1 MASLRLLLLSLFL
14 MAALVRPV
22 TSSADPLSEGQR
34 AHAAGDLATALVQ
47 WSLALQEAREAG
59 DAAAELDLLLRL
71 AAVNRDLGRLAA
83 AGEMLGMAEGVAK
96 GIGDPNAEGRVH
108 TATSLLALA
117 GGDARRAEDLAARA
131 FQLHQAN
138 GDPVCA
144 ANAAVDL
151 GLARRARGK
160 GAEAEKA
167 FTAGLTLFEALG
179 DARGEADARVNL
191 ASLDRQGGRM
201 QAAQEHLEAARELFA
216 ACGDAQGEADAVT
229 HLGLLMQDLGQD
241 ERAEQLYRAALDTAR
256 GRKDVARQAG
266 LLLTLGTL
274 AHRREDAAA
283 AAEHYRAAEEA
294 FELAGRDRA
303 ALGAALNRALLE
315 SADADELDTLRLR
328 ARKVGDRR
336 LEAVVALN
344 QATLLRESNPATA
357 TTLARRAQQLADDL
371 ELAGVRWRA
380 LYVAG
385 TLDLQAGRGDAGV
398 DRLRRAVDEL
408 ELSRRG
414 LGREESHSFVLDHE
428 EVYQA
433 LIDALVGRG
442 EGFEALVYAERLQQ
456 LTLGPAAVAADDA
469 AAQQV
474 EQLLAEQAWVGEAL
488 AEELSGRAD
497 GEEDTERAAALRVQ
511 LSQMRV
517 QFAETVDRLRAS
529 HPHFDRLVRVDP
541 EDLEAIQGDLAPGVV
556 VLQPVVLP
564 DRLALL
570 VFRHDGLETVTVDV
584 AGEEVQRAVGRLAR
598 SLRSGDTYD
607 PAWTDEQCDKL
618 GQWLLAP
625 VAEHLA
631 GADVVVVSKTGA
643 LRQLPFSLLRH
654 EGRYLAEQAAVVGVT
669 HIGSL
674 RGPGG
679 GGFRLSG
686 DSLLLL
692 GNPDGSLPGA
702 ETEVKTLAVR
712 FPGATMLLGE
722 AGTREALYR
731 EAAGKSTVHL
741 ATHGVIDA
749 VQPDRSHLVLH
760 GGAGRLSYREIP
772 GLAPY
777 LDGCRLVVLSA
788 CESGRAV
795 DAEASADEPVVSING
810 LAAQFRRAGVETLV
824 GTLWKVDDQAT
835 LRLMEAFYAE
845 LSAGADIAHALQAAQ
860 LSLLAD
866 PEVAHPW
873 YWAAFEVVGDW
884 R

>member
-1 MASLRLLLLSLFL
+1 MKRIVLVLVFSALVLLLPWV
-14 MAALVRPV
+14 A
-22 TSSADPLSEGQR
+22 SSAPLDEGER
-34 AHAAGDLATALVQ
+34 AHAEGDLATALVQ
-47 WSLALQEAREAG
+47 WSLALQDARDAG

-96 GIGDPNAEGRVH
+96 GLGDPNGEGRVY
-108 TATSLLALA
+108 TATCLVALA
-117 GGDARRAEDLAARA
+117 GGDARRAEDLAVRA

-138 GDPVCA
+138 GDPAGA
-144 ANAAVDL
+144 ANAAVNL

-160 GAEAEKA
+160 NAEASKA
-167 FTAGLTLFEALG
+167 VHAGLTLFQTLG

-191 ASLDRQGGRM
+191 ASLDRQAGRM
-201 QAAQEHLEAARELFA
+201 RLAREHLETARELFA
-216 ACGDAQGEADAVT
+216 ASGDAQGEADAVT

-241 ERAEQLYRAALDTAR
+241 ERAEQLYRTALATAR
-256 GRKDVARQAG
+256 DRKDVARQAG
-266 LLLTLGTL
+266 LLMSLGTL
-274 AHRREDAAA
+274 AHGQGDTAGAE
-283 AAEHYRAAEEA
+283 EHYRAAEEA
-294 FELAGRDRA
+294 FVLAGKDRA
-303 ALGAALNRALLE
+303 ALGAALNRALLGPGDVDE
-315 SADADELDTLRLR
+315 FDALRQR

-336 LEAVVALN
+336 LEAMVALN
-344 QATLLRESNPATA
+344 QATLLRESNPAAA
-357 TTLARRAQQLADDL
+357 TTLARRARLLADDL
-371 ELAGVRWRA
+371 ELAEVRWRA

-385 TLDLQAGRGDAGV
+385 TLDLAAGRVDGGV

-408 ELSRRG
+408 ELARRG
-414 LGREESHSFVLDHE
+414 LAREESHAFVLDHE

-433 LIDALVGRG
+433 LIDALVDRG
-442 EGFEALVYAERLQQ
+442 DGFEALVYAERLQQ
-456 LTLGPAAVAADDA
+456 LTLGPAAAAPDDA
-469 AAQQV
+469 DARQVQQ
-474 EQLLAEQAWVGEAL
+474 LATEQAWVEGAL
-488 AEELSGRAD
+488 AAELSGRAD
-497 GEEDTERAAALRVQ
+497 GEEDTERAAALREQ

-529 HPHFDRLVRVDP
+529 HPQFDRLVRVDP
-541 EDLEAIQGDLAPGVV
+541 EDLEAVQGDLAPGVV

-570 VFRHDGLETVTVDV
+570 VFHRDGLETVTVDV
-584 AGEEVQRAVGRLAR
+584 SGEEVQRAVSRLAR

-625 VAEHLA
+625 VAEHLR

-654 EGRYLAEQAAVVGVT
+654 EGRYLAQQAAVVGVT

-679 GGFRLSG
+679 GGFHLTG

-702 ETEVKTLAVR
+702 ETEVTSLAEQ
-712 FPGATMLLGE
+712 FPGATMLLGP
-722 AGTREALYR
+722 AGTRDALYR
-731 EAAGKSTVHL
+731 EAGGKSTVHL

-760 GGAGRLSYREIP
+760 GGEGRLSYREIP

-795 DAEASADEPVVSING
+795 DAEAGGDEPVVSING

-835 LRLMEAFYAE
+835 LRLMQTFYAE
-845 LSAGADIAHALQAAQ
+845 LAAGADIAHALQAAQ

-866 PEVAHPW
+866 EGVAHPW